1 MPPSRRRDSGASLS
15 IVHVAPGYTPGAGP
29 PVVPEDVIKAHGV
42 ELLEHARKH
51 AQATVPD
58 LEVTTTL
65 AAGHTT
71 VHALADSSNDAALVV
86 LGAERRS
93 FASRV
98 WTGDVVAGVAARS
111 ASPVAVV
118 PPEWESARE
127 HGRVVVGV
135 KDPDVAGGI
144 VAAGL
149 SLADQLGA
157 EFVIIHAWKAPSGY
171 DDLFANPTSADDYG
185 RRVTA
190 VLEPMVQVHRA
201 EHRAVPGPDRGA
213 AQPGR
218 ARAGERLGGCRPA
231 ARLPSPRAVGPST
244 TSATSDAQSS
254 TSRAVR
260 WRCTQLVNHEHPSRD
275 RRSLR
280 RRSGLGAR
288 PPSSG
293 PNPLLLAHTPRHSGG
308 TQSRHSE
315 VVRDGRVIRAQCPR
329 M

>member
-1 MPPSRRRDSGASLS
+1 MSDSSSATSVVVGVDETPAAQRGVRYAAIEARRLGASLS
-15 IVHVAPGYTPGAGP
+15 IVHVAPGYAPGAGP

-51 AQATVPD
+51 AQASVPD
-58 LEVTTTL
+58 LEVFTTL
-65 AAGHTT
+65 VAGQTT

-98 WTGDVVAGVAARS
+98 WTGDIVAGVAARS

-118 PPEWESARE
+118 PPEWESAHE

-149 SLADQLGA
+149 SLADELGA
-157 EFVIIHAWKAPSGY
+157 ELVIMQAWKAPSGY

-201 EHRAVPGPDRGA
+201 EHRAVPVRIEVLHSQAAHALVSASADADRLLVSRPARGGTFHHLGYV
-213 AQPGR
+213 GR
-218 ARAGERLGGCRPA
+218 AVLNESRCPVEVHPAGE
-231 ARLPSPRAVGPST
+231 PR
-244 TSATSDAQSS
+244 
-254 TSRAVR
+254 
-260 WRCTQLVNHEHPSRD
+260 
-275 RRSLR
+275 
-280 RRSGLGAR
+280 
-288 PPSSG
+288 
-293 PNPLLLAHTPRHSGG
+293 TPES
-308 TQSRHSE
+308 
-315 VVRDGRVIRAQCPR
+315 
-329 M
+329 